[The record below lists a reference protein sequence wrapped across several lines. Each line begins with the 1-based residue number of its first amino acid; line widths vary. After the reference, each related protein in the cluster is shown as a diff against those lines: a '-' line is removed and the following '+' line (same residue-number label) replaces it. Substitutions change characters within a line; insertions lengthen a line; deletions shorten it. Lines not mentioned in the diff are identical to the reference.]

1 MSINLATKASDKVVE
16 KFHKDSCTEGLFNER
31 YNWTGVK
38 TLQIYTV
45 QSPDLNDY
53 NASAEAGVNRF
64 GPMTELG
71 DTMQELSVEDDKAFN
86 AAIDKGNNT
95 SQMMIKSASTILKQT
110 TEEKI
115 IPYVDRYR
123 LAKLAQGAGGK
134 KYSVT
139 LTDENVVTEIFA
151 AGVAMSNAG
160 VPKSGRVLFMGE
172 SAAMKLKLAGVLYNS
187 EIAAHDAIVNGAVG
201 IIDGNQLRIVPDD
214 YMPAGVNFMIVRKG
228 CAVAPVK
235 VETYRVIEDDATVDG
250 SVVQGRI
257 LHDCFVIDALKT
269 GIYVVYSTAEPAG
282 NGNG

>member
-45 QSPDLNDY
+45 QSPDLNNY
-53 NASAEAGVNRF
+53 NASAAAGVNRF

-71 DTMQELSVEDDKAFN
+71 DTMQEMSVADDKAFN
-86 AAIDKGNNT
+86 ATIDKGNNT
-95 SQMMIKSASTILKQT
+95 SQMMIKSASAILKQT

-115 IPYVDRYR
+115 IPYVDKYR
-123 LAKLAQGAGGK
+123 LAKLAAGAGGK

-139 LTDENVVTEIFA
+139 ITDANIVSEIFA

-160 VPKSGRVLFMGE
+160 VPKSGRVLFIGE
-172 SAAMKLKLAGVLYNS
+172 TNAMKLKLAGVLYNS
-187 EIAAHDAIVNGAVG
+187 DSAAHEAIVNGAVG
-201 IIDGNQLRIVPDD
+201 VIDGTQLRVVPDD
-214 YMPAGVNFMIVRKG
+214 YLPAGVNFMIVRKG

-250 SVVQGRI
+250 SIVQGRI
-257 LHDCFVIDALKT
+257 LHDCFVIDALKN
-269 GIYVVYSTAEPAG
+269 GIYAVYSTAQPSG
-282 NGNG
+282 ND